1 MKKVY
6 ADVTIKISRI
16 DRMSNFLINEAAR
29 ENIGWTRI
37 GFWVSLDCN
46 LWYFRFG
53 MYWDINYMCFYPWV
67 QGCVVLLPS
76 FAGPRKELYTVLDN
90 I

>member
-16 DRMSNFLINEAAR
+16 DRVLNFLINEAAR

-37 GFWVSLDCN
+37 GFWVSLDCK

-53 MYWDINYMCFYPWV
+53 MYWDISYTCFQSDLCLAV
-67 QGCVVLLPS
+67 S
-76 FAGPRKELYTVLDN
+76 AGLCRF
-90 I
+90 IA